1 MTRKSVLHICLL
13 LFLTMVFSPVSAL
26 RYDDDGERYDLE
38 TEDNA
43 GDDVVSDARSVDSL
57 LAYAYKFRGRP
68 YHLGANGPM
77 SFDCSG
83 FTSYVFAHFGYRLSR
98 VSSSQTNH
106 GVAVSKSNV
115 RPGDLVFFKG
125 RSTRSRRIGHV
136 GIASKINPDGSFS
149 FIHAATSQGV
159 TESSINESYYAAR
172 YVTARR
178 LIGPM
183 MKNAEPTP
191 DIDASFVDNSSSQ
204 QVEEQVVTRVVS
216 AKKKHVVKNG
226 ETLSSIAKKYGCTI
240 SQLKKWNNLRS
251 TRINKGQRLTVS
263 VKTTE
268 KVVVKTVPKTTAET
282 ASADT
287 QSASSG
293 KYAKELAELENTD
306 EDGFH
311 TVKKGE
317 TLYYLAM
324 HYGCKVDDL
333 KKWNDLKSPSIT
345 AGQKLRVAAEGK
357 KEGKA
362 EKPEA
367 SSDETP
373 ESIVVGKGETLYSI
387 SRKYGMSVV
396 ELMELNSLE
405 SSSIHYGD
413 VLKLK

>member
-1 MTRKSVLHICLL
+1 MLL
-13 LFLTMVFSPVSAL
+13 LAMMFSSVSAS
-26 RYDDDGERYDLE
+26 RYEEYDDNFGVE
-38 TEDNA
+38 TDENA
-43 GDDVVSDARSVDSL
+43 GYDVVSDERSVDSL

-68 YHLGANGPM
+68 YHLGSNGPM

-83 FTSYVFAHFGYRLSR
+83 FTSYVFAHFGYRLQR

-106 GVAVSKSNV
+106 GIPVSKHNV

-125 RSTRSRRIGHV
+125 RSSRSRRIGHV
-136 GIASKINPDGSFS
+136 GIASKLNPDGSFS

-159 TESSINESYYAAR
+159 TESNINEPYYAAR

-183 MKNAEPTP
+183 AKNADPTL
-191 DIDASFVDNSSSQ
+191 AAEESFGGDGYQSQ
-204 QVEEQVVTRVVS
+204 QAEEQTVTKVVS
-216 AKKKHVVKNG
+216 AKKKHTVKNG

-251 TRINKGQRLTVS
+251 TRINRGQRLTVS

-268 KVVVKTVPKTTAET
+268 KVVIKTAPRATAET

-287 QSASSG
+287 PSASSG
-293 KYAKELAELENTD
+293 KYAKELAELESSD
-306 EDGFH
+306 EEGFH

-317 TLYYLAM
+317 TLYYLSL

-333 KKWNDLKSPSIT
+333 KKWNDLKSPSIS
-345 AGQKLRVAAEGK
+345 AGQKLRVAPQ
-357 KEGKA
+357 EGKA
-362 EKPEA
+362 PKHEEEIVEMP
-367 SSDETP
+367 DT
-373 ESIVVGKGETLYSI
+373 IVVAKGETLYSI
-387 SRKYGMSVV
+387 SRRYGMSVAD
-396 ELMELNSLE
+396 LMEINSLE
-405 SSSIHYGD
+405 SSNIHFGD